1 MRIFQ
6 ILLVIITLIEI
17 FFSFVVFGT
26 GHDGEIFGP
35 IFLTAALAHSGYLIM
50 TRKWKKFHFSDSV
63 IDELIK
69 ENRIIEAKIANKEG
83 LKKLKELENEDM

>member
-26 GHDGEIFGP
+26 GRDGEIFGP

-69 ENRIIEAKIANKEG
+69 ENRIIDLPIFINST
-83 LKKLKELENEDM
+83 LKNLRH